1 MRLLQEVAA
10 ARLSWL
16 PCHTGIRDMLD
27 TERNDLTLPP
37 AGPFGPP
44 EATESKEA
52 SRLSDMLG
60 GCGGSDDSFR
70 SWRFCT
76 GPRCDGF
83 GGTLGGVCEGGSGK
97 KKPSSL
103 PSYRH

>member
-1 MRLLQEVAA
+1 MLD
-10 ARLSWL
+10 
-16 PCHTGIRDMLD
+16 TGIRDILAD
-27 TERNDLTLPP
+27 TERNDLTLEAGPPPP
-37 AGPFGPP
+37 APNVLP